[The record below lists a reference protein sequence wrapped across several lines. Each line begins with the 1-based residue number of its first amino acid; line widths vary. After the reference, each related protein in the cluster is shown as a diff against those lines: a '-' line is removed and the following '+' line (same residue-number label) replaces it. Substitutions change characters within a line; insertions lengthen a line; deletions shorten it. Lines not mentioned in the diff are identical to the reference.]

1 MNNDPLSRLVRQVAG
16 AEPRPPLL
24 CIGCNKVPDQL
35 GEYSPRATGID
46 LTPDEYV
53 WQEEGT
59 LNPNNGH
66 FLCDSCYIAAGMP
79 TSPFGWTAP

>member
-1 MNNDPLSRLVRQVAG
+1 MNNDPLSWLVRHVTG
-16 AEPRPPLL
+16 TESRPPLL

-35 GEYSPRATGID
+35 TEYHPDATGLD
-46 LTPDEYV
+46 LLPDEYV

-79 TSPFGWTAP
+79 TAPGGWTAP

>member
-1 MNNDPLSRLVRQVAG
+1 M
-16 AEPRPPLL
+16 EPRPPLL
-24 CIGCNKVPDQL
+24 CIGCDKIPFDLV
-35 GEYSPRATGID
+35 EYSPELTGLD

-59 LNPNNGH
+59 LNVNNGH

-79 TSPFGWTAP
+79 SGPGNERWTAP